1 MLRIDFIF
9 SYWVFFW
16 DLLYVFNLV
25 PYNPKFA
32 IICGFIENCL
42 LLVCMIIFKTS
53 LKIVTLFFTM
63 VFLLK
68 LIPLY
73 FLRNCPI
80 KLDDVYATIGLFLIY
95 LLWLTFNNKSIN
107 DFLNH
112 TKDMVL
118 HNKNT
123 LPGMVLLD
131 KISSIVVLP
140 KHEIYFSNL

>member
-1 MLRIDFIF
+1 MPRIDFIF
-9 SYWVFFW
+9 SYWIFFW
-16 DLLYVFNLV
+16 DLLYIFNLV
-25 PYNPKFA
+25 SYNPKFA
-32 IICGFIENCL
+32 ILCGFIENSL

-53 LKIVTLFFTM
+53 LKIVTLFLTM

-80 KLDDVYATIGLFLIY
+80 KMRDIYATILLFLVY
-95 LLWLTFNNKSIN
+95 LAWLIMNNKSIN
-107 DFLNH
+107 DFTNH
-112 TKDMVL
+112 TREMVL

-131 KISSIVVLP
+131 KISSKIIL
-140 KHEIYFSNL
+140 

>member
-25 PYNPKFA
+25 SYNPKFA
-32 IICGFIENCL
+32 ILCGFIENSL

-53 LKIVTLFFTM
+53 LKIVTLFLMM

-73 FLRNCPI
+73 FLRDYPI
-80 KLDDVYATIGLFLIY
+80 KMRDVYATLLLFLVY
-95 LLWLTFNNKSIN
+95 LAWLTINNKSIN
-107 DFLNH
+107 DFITH
-112 TKDMVL
+112 TREMVL

-123 LPGMVLLD
+123 LPGMMFLD
-131 KISSIVVLP
+131 KMSSKIIL
-140 KHEIYFSNL
+140 